1 MTIGTFHSI
10 CLKLSGDV
18 RLISEGQAIEVAEEI
33 LQTQN
38 QKKNA
43 KQLVQSVSQI
53 KTEHRLKQQN
63 YLKNYTLHIVLV

>member
-10 CLKLSGDV
+10 CLKLLGDV